1 MTGKAAARI
10 YIHFGRRLISKKVMQ
25 QLQILYPQ
33 EDIQTAVQNYY
44 TQKLQL
50 LIKVLL
56 AGIAAAAVM
65 GIRFLIPAEIVDG
78 KLARGEYGEGDKVY
92 MLSAVRQDGHM
103 AERQVEVKERQY
115 TEAETERLYEEML
128 PRLEAAVL
136 GTNPGWD
143 RITSSLRLYE
153 TFEPYPFSVKWSN
166 SRADILGRDGTLEEI
181 PESGL
186 EIEITGEFEYGNFK
200 RKQTWHAMV
209 YPEDSAANEITA
221 WEKALDEAIA
231 CSEADSMT
239 QKEWVLPE
247 MINGS
252 KITWKKKQKYEGGK
266 IMVLCLAA
274 ALASYCLKDRE
285 LERQVKKKNRRILAQ
300 YGTAVNKLAIYMG
313 AGMTVRSAWVKTA
326 AAQCKNGIYAEMIRT
341 CQEMDSG
348 LPETLCYERF
358 GKRLG
363 LAPCIRLGT
372 MLAQNVKLGN
382 RILLK
387 QLKEEAVNAMEER
400 RHQIKRA
407 GEEAGTK
414 LLGPMMLMLAIVLL
428 LIMVP
433 AFSGFGI

>member
-1 MTGKAAARI
+1 MTEKTAAWI
-10 YIHFGRRLISKKVMQ
+10 CIHFGSLLISKTVMQ

-50 LIKVLL
+50 LMKVLL

-78 KLARGEYGEGDKVY
+78 RLARGEYGEGDKVY

-103 AERQVEVKERQY
+103 TERQVEVKERQY

-231 CSEADSMT
+231 CSEADSIT
-239 QKEWVLPE
+239 QKEWALPE
-247 MINGS
+247 IINGS
-252 KITWKKKQKYEGGK
+252 KITWKKKQEYEGGK
-266 IMVLCLAA
+266 IMILCLAA

-285 LERQVKKKNRRILAQ
+285 LERQVKKKNRLILVQ
-300 YGTAVNKLAIYMG
+300 YGTVVNKLAIYMG
-313 AGMTVRSAWVKTA
+313 AGMTVRSAWEKTA
-326 AAQCKNGIYAEMIRT
+326 AAQCKNGIYAEMLRT

>member
-1 MTGKAAARI
+1 MTGKAATWI
-10 YIHFGRRLISKKVMQ
+10 CIHFGRLLISKTVMQ

-50 LIKVLL
+50 LMKVLFT
-56 AGIAAAAVM
+56 GMAAAAAI
-65 GIRFLIPAEIVDG
+65 GIRFLLQAEITDG
-78 KLARGEYGEGDKVY
+78 KLARGEYGEGAKVY
-92 MLSAVRQDGHM
+92 VLSAVRQDGHKT
-103 AERQVEVKERQY
+103 ERQVEVKERQY
-115 TEAETERLYEEML
+115 TEEETERLYEEML
-128 PRLEAAVL
+128 PRLETAVL
-136 GTNPGWD
+136 GTNPGWK
-143 RITSSLRLYE
+143 RITSSLHLYE
-153 TFEPYPFSVKWSN
+153 SFEPYPFSVKWSN

-186 EIEITGEFEYGNFK
+186 EIEITGEFEYGDFK
-200 RKQTWHAMV
+200 RKQTWQAMV
-209 YPEDSAANEITA
+209 YPEEGTVNEIIA

-231 CSEADSMT
+231 CSEAESMT
-239 QKEWVLPE
+239 QKEWALPE
-247 MINGS
+247 TINGS
-252 KITWKKKQKYEGGK
+252 KITWKKKQEYEGGK
-266 IMVLCLAA
+266 IMVLFLAA

-285 LERQVKKKNRRILAQ
+285 LERQVKKKNRRILSQ
-300 YGTAVNKLAIYMG
+300 YGAAVNKLAIYMG
-313 AGMTVRSAWVKTA
+313 AGMTVRSAWEKTA
-326 AAQCKNGIYAEMIRT
+326 GTQCKNGIYAEMLRT

-348 LPETLCYERF
+348 LPETVCYERF

-400 RHQIKRA
+400 RHHIKRA

-414 LLGPMMLMLAIVLL
+414 LLGPMMLMLAMVLL

-433 AFSGFGI
+433 AFSGFDI